1 MVTVCFI
8 LLNTCNLIVC
18 AQILSIYSISKYLG
32 KETRLDFHVMPV
44 SHVPTENIKQVSFY

>member
-18 AQILSIYSISKYLG
+18 AQILYIYSNNKYILK
-32 KETRLDFHVMPV
+32 KETCFKFLCYACEPCR
-44 SHVPTENIKQVSFY
+44 N